1 MITQKELAERWGL
14 SPGRVSQLVSEGMPL
29 DSLEAADA
37 WRSSRK
43 RAVSSLTA
51 KIGEQAVA
59 GATGEAGDDA
69 PRLDPSRTDAIDDA
83 LEKQRKLVS
92 FARSNYLRALRNG
105 DASASRL
112 FTAYDKSLAMLLK
125 VEKEATSRAL
135 ASRQLISRNVVLE
148 RLRKVLSSVRTEL
161 ELAEFSFAPK
171 ANPDNPAIA
180 LKAFQDFRREI
191 LKNLSS
197 QSSGAVASLFGEDFG
212 DPGTEEPDKIP
223 DRETLVVE
231 PDDIDEPDETAPPTP
246 EAPR

>member
-51 KIGEQAVA
+51 KIAEQAVS
-59 GATGEAGDDA
+59 GATSEAGEES

-83 LEKQRKLVS
+83 LDKQRKLVS

-125 VEKEATSRAL
+125 VEKEATARAL

-180 LKAFQDFRREI
+180 LKAFQDFRREV

-212 DPGTEEPDKIP
+212 ESGVDPVEPVDQ
-223 DRETLVVE
+223 REPIVVE
-231 PDDIDEPDETAPPTP
+231 PDDIDPPDDTAPETP
-246 EAPR
+246 SAI